1 LILVDVVRTSLGWPA
16 AVFVPVLGIVAV
28 LKCVLIV
35 QAVKGGWPK
44 YDSMWS

>member
-1 LILVDVVRTSLGWPA
+1 LILVDVVRIGLGWPA

-28 LKCVLIV
+28 VKCVLIV
-35 QAVKGGWPK
+35 QVVKGGGPK